1 MEEYAEGDGKEVLD
15 MEMKMEMRRWR
26 CARKVMAVMAV
37 NMEVGVGT

>member
-15 MEMKMEMRRWR
+15 MEMKMRRWR